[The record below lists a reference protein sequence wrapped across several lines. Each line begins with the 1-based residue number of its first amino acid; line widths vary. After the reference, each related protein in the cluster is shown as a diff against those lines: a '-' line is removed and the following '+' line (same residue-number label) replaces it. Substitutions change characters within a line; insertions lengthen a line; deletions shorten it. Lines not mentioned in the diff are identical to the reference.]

1 MTLAEPR
8 LTSVLT
14 DPLSAAKASGRPIVL
29 YVSNDVPV
37 ELIYA
42 CGCFPLQLPTAPRA
56 DYGRADIYLEP
67 NFEPMVRAALEQ
79 LLQGEL
85 NAASLLVL
93 PRSID
98 AWQRLYYYLCELS
111 RSFGE
116 QMPEPFLY
124 DLQKLPNESSAQYN
138 TQSTLLF
145 AEKLAELA
153 GKPLELAALSSSI
166 ALYNRIRAEL
176 RHYLQRRYERPVRLA
191 GADALDLFTAAQR
204 QDPVVVEA
212 TLRYLNT
219 VPEPEPEDA
228 AAAPALAK
236 SIPTILIGSAHD
248 SPVLHHAIARA
259 GGQVVA
265 DFHSRGDWSFGPPI
279 LEGDDPMN
287 ALTEHYHR
295 HSLSTRSYPL
305 PLSAL
310 LELAATS
317 GAEAAVFFYYNEEE
331 GLTWDQPA
339 QVAAL
344 ESQGIRCLLLTRQSY
359 PPSAE
364 VATPLRAFFSS
375 EAQR

>member
-1 MTLAEPR
+1 MTLTEPR

-14 DPLSAAKASGRPIVL
+14 DPLSAANASGRPVVL
-29 YVSNDVPV
+29 YVSNDIPV

-56 DYGRADIYLEP
+56 EYGRADRYLEP
-67 NFEPMVRAALEQ
+67 NFEPMVRTALEQ

-85 NAASLLVL
+85 NDASLLVL

-98 AWQRLYYYLCELS
+98 AWQRLYYYLCELG

-145 AEKLAELA
+145 AQKLSDLS
-153 GKPLELAALSSSI
+153 GKPFELAALTSSI
-166 ALYNRIRAEL
+166 ALYNRIRAGL
-176 RHYLQRRYERPVRLA
+176 QRYLARRYERPARLA

-212 TLRYLNT
+212 TLRDLNT
-219 VPEPEPEDA
+219 KPEPEPE
-228 AAAPALAK
+228 PGPLHP
-236 SIPTILIGSAHD
+236 IPTLLIGSAHD
-248 SPVLHHAIARA
+248 SPALHHAIARA

-265 DFHSRGDWSFGPPI
+265 DFHSRGDWSFGPLI
-279 LEGDDPMN
+279 SENDDPMS
-287 ALTEHYHR
+287 ALTEHYHK

-317 GAEAAVFFYYNEEE
+317 GAEVAVFFYYNEEE

-339 QVAAL
+339 QAAAL
-344 ESQGIRCLLLTRQSY
+344 QSQGIRSLLLTRQSY

-364 VATPLRAFFSS
+364 VAIPLRAFFSS
-375 EAQR
+375 EAADDRL